1 MVVFCALA
9 LLSLLLN
16 LAPWIVPGGAA
27 GAP

>member
-1 MVVFCALA
+1 MAVFCAFA

-16 LAPWIVPGGAA
+16 LVPWIFPGGAA